1 MTGPDLVRATSD
13 VKARAERVAV
23 TLNAIVHQGDP
34 MFRDPR
40 SVFMHL
46 TIAGHEL
53 EAATR
58 IMRLAWWP

>member
-1 MTGPDLVRATSD
+1 MTGPDLVRTTAD
-13 VKARAERVAV
+13 IKARAERVAV
-23 TLNAIVHQGDP
+23 TLNAIVHQGNP
-34 MFRDPR
+34 VFSDPR
-40 SVFMHL
+40 RVFIDL